1 MVFLIAVLSLIV
13 GCVLVL
19 AAFAGSDYLLAS
31 RRGGAEPVVDWLEGT
46 PFARPGTTGRRFAVF
61 FTMAVAALIWVAGGL
76 AGVLAALA
84 LVVLGIR
91 ELLRL
96 AV

>member
-31 RRGGAEPVVDWLEGT
+31 RRGGAEPVVDWLAGT
-46 PFARPGTTGRRFAVF
+46 PFARPGGTGRRFAIAFSMV
-61 FTMAVAALIWVAGGL
+61 VAALLWVAG
-76 AGVLAALA
+76 ALAAVV
-84 LVVLGIR
+84 LVMLGIR